1 MCPVPAQTV
10 PLYIEPSAPTAI
22 AGVTDPWSVRAG
34 LNIATSSYS
43 KAAAGAVKGTN
54 PTVKASVTVASI
66 APMKRFTN
74 RSVAISQ
81 NPMGNKWTG
90 LDGRPFV
97 GSR

>member
-1 MCPVPAQTV
+1 MSLTEQAVQTLLAEV
-10 PLYIEPSAPTAI
+10 A
-22 AGVTDPWSVRAG
+22 
-34 LNIATSSYS
+34 
-43 KAAAGAVKGTN
+43 
-54 PTVKASVTVASI
+54 TVKASVTVASI